1 MSYGIQVTN
10 NLGTF
15 TVDESYINARL
26 VRQDFGFKNAAP
38 WVHNPVL
45 SYDWVARG
53 LNMAYPSLILA
64 RPTNPAKYFGAA
76 IVGGSELSRFIGGNG
91 VDIYSQ
97 DATAID
103 IAIFSE
109 EVAGIE
115 STDTF
120 GLEVWNSGKKAF
132 TTKSQYPRITHLF
145 WFSQPYS
152 CGTRTFNF
160 SGYTSTPWVLMN
172 TLYGASGRGECDEGS
187 EGCYNGCLVK
197 FPTNNSMTVTH
208 GGYDGIYTT
217 CSGNP
222 NLRAAGPE
230 GGWYIAICKI
240 NEGA

>member
-10 NLGTF
+10 NLGTY
-15 TVDESYINARL
+15 TVDESYVNARL

-38 WVHNPVL
+38 RASEPIL
-45 SYDWVARG
+45 SYSWEARG
-53 LNMAYPSLILA
+53 LTMAYPPLILA

-76 IVGGSELSRFIGGNG
+76 IVGGSEFSQLSGGNG

-115 STDTF
+115 SSDTF
-120 GLEVWNSGKKAF
+120 GLEVWNGGQKAF
-132 TTKSQYPRITHLF
+132 TTKSQYPRITHMF

-172 TLYGASGRGECDEGS
+172 TLYGASWSGEYDAG
-187 EGCYNGCLVK
+187 YDGCLVK

-208 GGYDGIYTT
+208 GGYYGIDTT
-217 CSGNP
+217 CSGTNSQ
-222 NLRAAGPE
+222 AAGPK